1 MIVDDDESRQGDRVR
16 KEDRKCE
23 RHGRAGNAVFYARQR
38 VGGEKTPK
46 VGNCVF
52 YVGSGGGPW
61 MGRACSRRG
70 SFPIVTAFK
79 EKGILEM
86 EDMTRGGSTFGQ
98 RSADTKQLVR
108 HLGHVIEEWAT
119 SICSANE
126 RGTNLGTNGR
136 RSMVIRRKG
145 TEWGFPS
152 ASGRNEP
159 LSAPLAPVNHPFTRF
174 THPSSSSLHA
184 STIMSLAGLTA
195 SSSNLQPVFNNAL
208 QAYERQTKI
217 VLLAH
222 PLAAQLQSCA
232 DSPDAILLLLRGQ
245 VRELDQSRHGN
256 DKWTKWLD
264 PTVKVIGAFSMA
276 LGERVSLVI
285 SPAKI
290 IFTGV
295 GVLLSTASDTRAIQD
310 TLVDVFERVGN
321 VFQRLETHIEVPLT
335 TEMVDIVLRI
345 MVEVLSFLAI
355 ATKEIRHGPLKKYVK
370 KLVGRTDIEDA
381 LQRLDKLTQR
391 GK

>member
-119 SICSANE
+119 SICSAKSNN
-126 RGTNLGTNGR
+126 RP
-136 RSMVIRRKG
+136 V
-145 TEWGFPS
+145 
-152 ASGRNEP
+152 
-159 LSAPLAPVNHPFTRF
+159 LARTVRHEN
-174 THPSSSSLHA
+174 SSH
-184 STIMSLAGLTA
+184 LA
-195 SSSNLQPVFNNAL
+195 
-208 QAYERQTKI
+208 
-217 VLLAH
+217 
-222 PLAAQLQSCA
+222 
-232 DSPDAILLLLRGQ
+232 
-245 VRELDQSRHGN
+245 
-256 DKWTKWLD
+256 
-264 PTVKVIGAFSMA
+264 
-276 LGERVSLVI
+276 
-285 SPAKI
+285 
-290 IFTGV
+290 
-295 GVLLSTASDTRAIQD
+295 
-310 TLVDVFERVGN
+310 
-321 VFQRLETHIEVPLT
+321 
-335 TEMVDIVLRI
+335 
-345 MVEVLSFLAI
+345 
-355 ATKEIRHGPLKKYVK
+355 
-370 KLVGRTDIEDA
+370 
-381 LQRLDKLTQR
+381 
-391 GK
+391 

>member
-1 MIVDDDESRQGDRVR
+1 
-16 KEDRKCE
+16 
-23 RHGRAGNAVFYARQR
+23 
-38 VGGEKTPK
+38 
-46 VGNCVF
+46 
-52 YVGSGGGPW
+52 
-61 MGRACSRRG
+61 
-70 SFPIVTAFK
+70 
-79 EKGILEM
+79 
-86 EDMTRGGSTFGQ
+86 
-98 RSADTKQLVR
+98 
-108 HLGHVIEEWAT
+108 
-119 SICSANE
+119 
-126 RGTNLGTNGR
+126 
-136 RSMVIRRKG
+136 MVIRRKG

-276 LGERVSLVI
+276 LGERVSLVC
-285 SPAKI
+285 
-290 IFTGV
+290 
-295 GVLLSTASDTRAIQD
+295 
-310 TLVDVFERVGN
+310 
-321 VFQRLETHIEVPLT
+321 LETSTTMRSTSHITSKGYLT
-335 TEMVDIVLRI
+335 GENNFYR
-345 MVEVLSFLAI
+345 
-355 ATKEIRHGPLKKYVK
+355 
-370 KLVGRTDIEDA
+370 GRRA
-381 LQRLDKLTQR
+381 AFCACL
-391 GK
+391 